1 MALKAEID
9 HGIEGFISLD
19 DDTTP
24 ITPVATVGPTSF
36 NVLFT
41 PEAQAAVTT
50 FAGVY
55 IDTCLIYKFHFYP

>member
-24 ITPVATVGPTSF
+24 ITPVATVGPTSL

-41 PEAQAAVTT
+41 PEA
-50 FAGVY
+50 
-55 IDTCLIYKFHFYP
+55 